1 MALNGALAARPGYAR
16 AYANLGDAD
25 NCRRAIANAE
35 DLFPGDEAGPG
46 RGAGR
51 VVAGHTAFHLVG
63 DETGQACPRPTDDPA
78 WIGFFT
84 EAELNGENGH
94 SYRDLAYR
102 FPALAGHADKTIG
115 RAVELFSGD
124 DAHLRS
130 RALNVIGM
138 ATVRLQQR
146 EPEAAVGFVHTAADL
161 AQRLRSKRVEDR
173 LRATAAAIVARY
185 PDVRSAREANELV
198 GALLPVTV

>member
-1 MALNGALAARPGYAR
+1 
-16 AYANLGDAD
+16 
-25 NCRRAIANAE
+25 
-35 DLFPGDEAGPG
+35 
-46 RGAGR
+46 
-51 VVAGHTAFHLVG
+51 
-63 DETGQACPRPTDDPA
+63 
-78 WIGFFT
+78 
-84 EAELNGENGH
+84 
-94 SYRDLAYR
+94 
-102 FPALAGHADKTIG
+102 
-115 RAVELFSGD
+115 
-124 DAHLRS
+124 
-130 RALNVIGM
+130 M